1 MRFLAPAALLLLLAF
16 FAASEFAL
24 IRLRPTRVQLLE
36 ADGERGATAV
46 ARLQRRLRRA
56 LVATQL
62 GMTLAL
68 VALGWSGRGLAE
80 RWGSGAAGRWLGQ
93 VWLDVLV
100 FLGLVVLA
108 TLLGGLVPKAW
119 VLHRPEATALRL
131 APVLEAVMRSLGP
144 VLVLLERLGN
154 GLLRLLGLP
163 RNWDELVP
171 ALSAGELETPPL
183 HAEGESVSKCL
194 QSALIFELKTTQA
207 RDDHGPS
214 PVNSPADSAGLPTHR
229 NYSHHPRWDQQ
240 HPPRLLFQ

>member
-56 LVATQL
+56 LVTTQL

-68 VALGWSGRGLAE
+68 LALGWTGRGLAE
-80 RWGSGAAGRWLGQ
+80 RWGSGPAGAWLGQ
-93 VWLDVLV
+93 AWLDGLL
-100 FLGLVVLA
+100 FLALVVLA

-119 VLHRPEATALRL
+119 VLHRPEASALRL

-163 RNWDELVP
+163 RN
-171 ALSAGELETPPL
+171 
-183 HAEGESVSKCL
+183 
-194 QSALIFELKTTQA
+194 
-207 RDDHGPS
+207 
-214 PVNSPADSAGLPTHR
+214 
-229 NYSHHPRWDQQ
+229 
-240 HPPRLLFQ
+240 